1 MMIDERERRIKA
13 RAFELWQR
21 EGSLDGR
28 TLGHWL
34 QAEREIDEEADE
46 TVAED
51 PKDTQSV
58 SGSAVPAK
66 KGTRR
71 ARQAV

>member
-1 MMIDERERRIKA
+1 MNDERERRIKA

-34 QAEREIDEEADE
+34 QAEREIDEAPEEVVADDQPD
-46 TVAED
+46 VKAVSAFAE
-51 PKDTQSV
+51 
-58 SGSAVPAK
+58 SAKTA
-66 KGTRR
+66 T
-71 ARQAV
+71 

>member
-1 MMIDERERRIKA
+1 MDEQRERRIRQ

-34 QAEREIDEEADE
+34 QAEREIDMEDAEEAARRDA
-46 TVAED
+46 VALAGAAN
-51 PKDTQSV
+51 PH
-58 SGSAVPAK
+58 
-66 KGTRR
+66 
-71 ARQAV
+71 